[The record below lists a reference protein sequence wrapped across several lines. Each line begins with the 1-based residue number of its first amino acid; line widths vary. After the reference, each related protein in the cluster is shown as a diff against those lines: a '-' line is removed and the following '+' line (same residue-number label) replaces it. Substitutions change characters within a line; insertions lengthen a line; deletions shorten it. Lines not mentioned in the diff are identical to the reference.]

1 MKNEYIYRLKILTK
15 VMLNFKVE
23 FEYKVSKS
31 MYARF
36 GWYMPSTINN
46 VLHNKKA
53 GLIEFF

>member
-1 MKNEYIYRLKILTK
+1 
-15 VMLNFKVE
+15 MLNFKVE